1 MRSRKLS
8 LLTAGAAAL
17 LWAAGRVAL
26 AQHLPAAAAAAAP
39 SSAAGAMSEA
49 SSIAAANETV
59 LMTLA
64 VAAVVLVAGLLT
76 RMLLRLGI
84 VRSYAWM
91 LPVLTVASGALWG
104 ASTSMHRP
112 DWPRLRAMAMFL
124 FTFCAFLCLLVVV
137 ARAAMPSQVRRT
149 RAAVPPLIRRLA
161 VLVCAFLGFFI
172 LLTWSFPGLNL
183 TPVFVTSG
191 ALSIVVGLAVQD
203 LLHNVLAGVVLS
215 TERPFKVGDWVRA
228 GDVEGEVGE
237 IGWRVTRL
245 VTRENDAVEIP
256 NRVMIG
262 EKLMNYDAP
271 SHIHVRR
278 IRVGVTYET
287 PPALAVNALLEA
299 ASRVPSALKSPA
311 PIVHFMDYADSSL
324 HYELRVY
331 IDNYASAPA
340 IDSDLRKEIW
350 YAFKRHG
357 ITIPFPQRDVH
368 LFPAPE
374 ETRARARPTGRRRR
388 AARGLRLRAGRAAH
402 HHRPRPGQ
410 PPLHRQ
416 PARLRPAR
424 RHRAPG
430 RRQLP
435 HPRPA
440 QPPGHEGQRTED
452 RFLRSAPRG
461 PDRDRPRS
469 PRLRDREGNPGGAP
483 LDAQGQLLPPH
494 RRPQRPPEQRRD
506 EGPVGVGPPRQPPRL
521 CSSGP
526 YESSR
531 ESGPRASNSTTA
543 PATCT

>member
-1 MRSRKLS
+1 MRSKKLS

-26 AQHLPAAAAAAAP
+26 AQHLPAAAASAAP
-39 SSAAGAMSEA
+39 ASTAATAATAA
-49 SSIAAANETV
+49 SSNETV

-76 RMLLRLGI
+76 RMLLRMGI

-104 ASTSMHRP
+104 ALYLYAP
-112 DWPRLRAMAMFL
+112 PEWPRLQATAKFL
-124 FTFCAFLCLLVVV
+124 FAFCGFLCLLVVV

-161 VLVCAFLGFFI
+161 VLVCALLGFFI

-228 GDVEGEVGE
+228 GEVEGEVTE
-237 IGWRVTRL
+237 IGWRVTQL

-262 EKLMNYDAP
+262 ERMMNYDEP

-278 IRVGVTYET
+278 IHVGVTYET

-299 ASRVPSALKSPA
+299 ASRVPSAMKSPA
-311 PIVHFMDYADSSL
+311 PIVHFIDYADSSL
-324 HYELRVY
+324 NYELRVY
-331 IDNYASAPA
+331 IDNYAGAPA

-350 YAFKRHG
+350 YSFKRHG

-374 ETRARARPTGRRRR
+374 ETARARARLVAAAGLPEGFVFELAEQRTTIGRDP
-388 AARGLRLRAGRAAH
+388 ANRLCIANQH
-402 HHRPRPGQ
+402 VSGQ
-410 PPLHRQ
+410 HAVIERQDDDSFLIHDLHSRLGTMVNGEKVGSTELHRGDLIEFG
-416 PARLRPAR
+416 PVALVF
-424 RHRAPG
+424 
-430 RRQLP
+430 
-435 HPRPA
+435 
-440 QPPGHEGQRTED
+440 ETEQV
-452 RFLRSAPRG
+452 
-461 PDRDRPRS
+461 
-469 PRLRDREGNPGGAP
+469 
-483 LDAQGQLLPPH
+483 AQGAHRWMHKASSSPH
-494 RRPQRPPEQRRD
+494 TADPSARP
-506 EGPVGVGPPRQPPRL
+506 
-521 CSSGP
+521 SG
-526 YESSR
+526 EETKDLS
-531 ESGPRASNSTTA
+531 E
-543 PATCT
+543 